1 MSTRPPTA
9 PPAAAAAR
17 ACGGDCVDRMRARP
31 PLQPDPVSTVTR
43 LPSPAPQ
50 TRPARRFL
58 MLHGPSSLFFPRL
71 AAALEAR
78 GAEAHRIH
86 LCPGDALYWGRRP
99 RGRSYRG
106 DAAGWP
112 AFLAD
117 MMAREG
123 ITDLA
128 LLGDNRPRHREAVAL
143 ARATGVRV
151 HHVELGLVRPDW
163 LTIEPN
169 GAGPALPLP
178 ETPEAV
184 AALARAEPPEE
195 RRLFPPSF
203 PEYAALD
210 VVWNL
215 SNLLFSWA
223 THPHYE
229 RHATWHPTAEW
240 AGFLWKLVRARR
252 DRAHAAAVWE
262 AWGWEAWGAGDAPLF
277 LLPLQLRTDF
287 QIRVHGPDPDL
298 RVTMAGVIRDFAR
311 NAPPEA
317 RLLVKEHPG
326 DNGMTPWRRLLRAEA
341 ARHGAEPR
349 VEVIDGGDLNAM
361 LDRAAGVVTV
371 NSTVGLSALRRGVPV
386 KALGRAVFA
395 REGITDPQPLRGFW
409 RAPMAPDAARVA
421 DLLGALGWATQVR
434 GGFEGAGVTAGAA
447 AMAERM
453 LAPARLPGEAGRAA
467 WPRLSGKART
477 SC

>member
-1 MSTRPPTA
+1 MTPTA
-9 PPAAAAAR
+9 P
-17 ACGGDCVDRMRARP
+17 
-31 PLQPDPVSTVTR
+31 
-43 LPSPAPQ
+43 SP
-50 TRPARRFL
+50 RPARRFL

-112 AFLAD
+112 GFLAD
-117 MMAREG
+117 MVRREG

-143 ARATGVRV
+143 ALASGIRV

-163 LTIEPN
+163 LTVEPN

-178 ETPEAV
+178 EDPGAV

-210 VVWNL
+210 VGWNL
-215 SNLLFSWA
+215 ANLLFSWA

-240 AGFLWKLVRARR
+240 AGFLWKQVRARR
-252 DRAHAAAVWE
+252 DRAHAAAVWG
-262 AWGWEAWGAGDAPLF
+262 AWGPGEAPLF

-298 RVTMAGVIRDFAR
+298 RVTMAGVVRDFAR

-326 DNGMTPWRRLLRAEA
+326 DNGMTPWRRLLRDEA
-341 ARHGAEPR
+341 ARHGAAER
-349 VEVIDGGDLNAM
+349 VEVIDGGDLGAM

-395 REGITDPQPLRGFW
+395 RPGMTDPQPLSAFW
-409 RAPMAPDAARVA
+409 RAPAAPDPARVA

-434 GGFEGAGVTAGAA
+434 GGFEGAGVIAGAA

-453 LAPARLPGEAGRAA
+453 LAPARLPGPLPGRLPDPAA
-467 WPRLSGKART
+467 DPG
-477 SC
+477 